1 MQNIDL
7 IQKITSLP
15 PTRISEV
22 EDFVD
27 FLTQK
32 ENSEKVNFESDSENW
47 PVDLQKL
54 GISKEAA
61 ARQRAALASFAEDWE
76 RPDMDVYD
84 DL

>member
-7 IQKITSLP
+7 IQKITGLP

-22 EDFVD
+22 EDFVN

-32 ENSEKVNFESDSENW
+32 EDSKKVNFESDSQRW

-61 ARQRAALASFAEDWE
+61 ARQRAAFASFAEDWE
-76 RPDMDVYD
+76 HPDMDVYD